1 MAVPPTT
8 ADGLGVGVGQ
18 DVVRPFMNDHNT
30 KEKVAEFAKEFR
42 SWFGNSKAK
51 AMAEYEFGTI
61 GNKGSIPFGSKG
73 KQKNYVSDAL
83 GVGDHVKKLL
93 RKTLVNNYFSQRP
106 KEMRFS
112 IGVTSKHGGDL
123 EVGIVENADGDEF
136 ISVRILCM
144 KPGP

>member
-8 ADGLGVGVGQ
+8 ADGLGVAVGQ
-18 DVVRPFMNDHNT
+18 DVVRPFMNDRNS
-30 KEKVAEFAKEFR
+30 KEKVAAFAKEFR
-42 SWFGNSKAK
+42 SWFGNDKAR

-61 GNKGSIPFGSKG
+61 GSKSSIPFGSKSS
-73 KQKNYVSDAL
+73 QKNYVNDAL

-93 RKTLVNNYFSQRP
+93 RKTLVNNYFSDHP
-106 KEMRFS
+106 KAMRFTIS
-112 IGVTSKHGGDL
+112 VTSKQGGDL